1 MAHMFP
7 KTIKEGTN
15 SAEYEVYKIF
25 QLGLPEEVVCYHN
38 YEVDNMETD
47 FIIMLPGKGIV
58 IIEVKSWNGHRITKI
73 PDAEHIEYINKNN
86 QKEVAFSPLSQCKNY
101 TYVLRNNI
109 RQIFQK
115 RIKVI
120 PLVCF
125 PYMPEQ
131 VYKEKSMHIVVPRE
145 RTILKDD
152 LEDLSQLYYVIKQK
166 FEAKKVGDVD
176 PFDEQMYIDICA
188 KWFEDKQTILERLG
202 SYKPTRKIRRLFKR
216 RDYSILSYLKLD
228 LEEPKEL
235 LVQQLEF
242 YFEKWIVGTKI
253 ILMVGSESER
263 VAIMG
268 YLEEKIKQEMTY
280 LTTYKAFQVYDLE
293 KRKYKT
299 SIFHFE
305 VYSGEIKDQIESFT
319 IIDGVEHEVQHKAL
333 ELFDQVTVFNYRQY
347 KIEHAQNEGNI
358 LVKAGAGTG
367 KTYSMVSRIGY
378 LYYSKNYKPEDLLS
392 AIIMITFTND
402 AADNMKNRL
411 KQYFTNLA
419 ILTEETEYIQIMENI
434 SRMQISTIHALMKKI
449 IGKNSKYLGVGNTI
463 TITTQQYEK
472 QQLIHKHLEAFINQE
487 ERFSELIGP
496 IKKFEIRKAVE
507 KFTDLLEK
515 KNINLEYEQI
525 FDPVEKDCT
534 LFELILQVAIN
545 VQKETIVQHI
555 AHNKVQLSNLA
566 IYIDK
571 ILRELTHVE
580 EGKRKDVVGVVEY
593 VFVDEFQDTDDV
605 TIDLI
610 KRFYNLKP
618 FNLFVVGDIKQSIY
632 RFRGA
637 DDEAFTKLQLGMNN
651 WVVDPTAPEEY
662 LTLSK
667 NYRSD
672 AKLLRAFDAMFKE
685 WVKGIGHFDEI
696 LKYEESDELIG
707 VKSDERIDIPIK
719 CEICNAVTFES
730 KFIETIENKLK
741 ELNDKYRDK
750 PNEKGTIAILTRN
763 NEEIERIRQIGQGHG
778 YTIETAKVEN
788 LYEMAPTIDLYRLIL
803 ALQYNTN
810 AKYLYSLS
818 LSNYA
823 PTIAHK
829 EVYKNRKNRKH
840 IYELFMQNKIITN
853 WAQSEE
859 DRLAGARDESILGSL
874 REKTILRVIRDIN
887 QTTKPW
893 ERYAAQFKEEERQA
907 QKEYYKRNQDLL
919 LERLIQMSN
928 GDNLTINSIAHFLYI
943 MIFTNQHQ
951 DERSHKKKATDH
963 TIKCLTVHK
972 SKGLEYDHVIIPYT
986 TTPLDRQHANQII
999 KIDNVIYTKLV
1010 VRQGD
1015 RDKGEAPIGFISKNY
1030 YKKVNQEKEDLVKEE
1045 ARILYVALTRA
1056 EDTVTWFKH
1065 QEDREVN
1072 EQGVTWTQLLSK
1084 GGAQYER
1091 EN

>member
-1 MAHMFP
+1 MAYMFP

-15 SAEYEVYKIF
+15 SAECEVYKIF

-38 YEVDNMETD
+38 YEVNNMETD
-47 FIIMLPGKGIV
+47 FIIMLPGKGII

-73 PDAEHIEYINKNN
+73 PDAEHIQYINKDNEI
-86 QKEVAFSPLSQCKNY
+86 EVAYSPLSQCKNY
-101 TYVLRNNI
+101 TYALRNNI
-109 RQIFQK
+109 TQSFQK

-145 RTILKDD
+145 RSILKDD

-166 FEAKKVGDVD
+166 FEAKKVGGIDL
-176 PFDEQMYIDICA
+176 FDEQTYIDICA

-202 SYKPTRKIRRLFKR
+202 GYKPTRKIRRLFKKR
-216 RDYSILSYLKLD
+216 NYSILSYLKLD

-235 LVQQLEF
+235 LAQQLEF

-253 ILMVGSESER
+253 ILIVGSESEC
-263 VAIMG
+263 VAIMR
-268 YLEEKIKQEMTY
+268 YLEDKIKQEMTY

-305 VYSGEIKDQIESFT
+305 VYSGQIKDEMGIFT
-319 IIDGVEHEVQHKAL
+319 IVDGIEYEVQHKVL
-333 ELFDQVTVFNYRQY
+333 ELFDQVTEFNYKQY

-378 LYYSKNYKPEDLLS
+378 LYYSENYKPQDLLH

-411 KQYFTNLA
+411 KKYFTNLA
-419 ILTEETEYIQIMENI
+419 ILTEETEYIEIMENI

-449 IGKNSKYLGVGNTI
+449 IQKNSKYLGVGNTI
-463 TITTQQYEK
+463 TITTQQYET
-472 QQLIHKHLEAFINQE
+472 QQLIHKHLELLINRQ
-487 ERFSELIGP
+487 ERFSKLIGP

-507 KFTDLLEK
+507 KFIDLLEK
-515 KNINLEYEQI
+515 KNINLEYEQT
-525 FDPVEKDCT
+525 FDRVEKDCN
-534 LFELILQVAIN
+534 LFELILQVSTN
-545 VQKETIVQHI
+545 VQKEII
-555 AHNKVQLSNLA
+555 AQDIIHNKVQLSNLT

-571 ILRELTHVE
+571 ILRELTYVE
-580 EGKRKDVVGVVEY
+580 KEKREDVVGAIEY
-593 VFVDEFQDTDDV
+593 VFIDEFQDTDDI

-618 FNLFVVGDIKQSIY
+618 FNVFVVGDIKQSIY

-637 DDEAFTKLQLGMNN
+637 DDEAFSKLQSGINN
-651 WVVDPTAPEEY
+651 WVLDLTASVEY

-672 AKLLRAFDAMFKE
+672 TKLLRAFDKMFKE
-685 WVKGIGHFDEI
+685 WVEGVGKFNEI
-696 LKYEESDELIG
+696 LKYEKSDQLIG
-707 VKSDERIDIPIK
+707 VKNDERIDTPIK
-719 CEICNAVTFES
+719 CEVCNLETFEL
-730 KFIETIENKLK
+730 KFIEIIKSKIK

-763 NEEIERIRQIGQGHG
+763 NEEVEKIRQIGEKYG

-823 PTIAHK
+823 PTIVHK
-829 EVYKNRKNRKH
+829 EVYKNKKNRQH
-840 IYELFMQNKIITN
+840 IYKLFMQNKIIDN

-859 DRLAGARDESILGSL
+859 DRLAGVRDESILGSL

-887 QTTKPW
+887 EITKPW
-893 ERYAAQFKEEERQA
+893 ERYAAQFKEEERKT

-928 GDNLTINSIAHFLYI
+928 GDNLTINSIAHFLSI

-951 DERSHKKKATDH
+951 DERRHKKKATDH

-986 TTPLDRQHANQII
+986 TTPLDRQHTNQII
-999 KIDNVIYTKLV
+999 KIDDVIYTKLV
-1010 VRQGD
+1010 IRQGN
-1015 RDKGEAPIGFISKNY
+1015 RDKDEAAIGFVSKNY

-1065 QEDREVN
+1065 QEEQEVD
-1072 EQGVTWTQLLSK
+1072 EEGITWTQLLDK
-1084 GGAQYER
+1084 RGEQYE
-1091 EN
+1091 